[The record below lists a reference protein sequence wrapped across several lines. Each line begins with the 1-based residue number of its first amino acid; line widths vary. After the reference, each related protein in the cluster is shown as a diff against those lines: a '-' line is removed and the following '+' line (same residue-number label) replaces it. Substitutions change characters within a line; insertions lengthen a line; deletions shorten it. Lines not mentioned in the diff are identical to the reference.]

1 MLKRY
6 QKYRESSIPYLKQI
20 PTEWEEQRI
29 QNIFDIVSDKGHTDN
44 TLLSVFLNK
53 GVILYTE
60 SNREQVHKPSND
72 LSNYQLVLPGDFVL
86 NNQQAWRGSVGV
98 SSYQGIISPAY
109 YVLRQ
114 KRKIFDD
121 KFLNYLTRSGVSVN
135 QFLIASKGVGSI
147 QRQIYVPHLENV
159 ILLIPPLQEQ
169 QQIVRY
175 LDWKTSQIN
184 HLIHGY
190 ERLISLL
197 EERKTAVINEA
208 VTKGIRKG
216 VAMKDSGV
224 HWLKEIPSHWN
235 MVYSKQLF
243 ALRKDRAFPE
253 DEQLTS
259 SQKYGI
265 ISQKKF
271 MEIEGRRVTVVLK
284 GEDILKHVEKGDFVI
299 SMRSFQG
306 GLEYSY
312 VSGKIS
318 SAYVMLIPHHEHVYD
333 EYYKWLFKS
342 PSYIKALQG
351 TSDLIRDGQALRY
364 ANFAKVYLPQ
374 VPIEEQQEIAE
385 YISENVRM
393 IEKTMRP
400 IQEQIEYLRERRT
413 RLISDVVT
421 GALDVR
427 DVVVPEYVQEQ
438 DMEVT
443 EDGDEYEGERAG
455 ETDC

>member
-1 MLKRY
+1 MKKYPAY
-6 QKYRESSIPYLKQI
+6 QKVQAHWLREIPCEWR
-20 PTEWEEQRI
+20 TEKIRALFEERRSK
-29 QNIFDIVSDKGHTDN
+29 VSDKDYPALSVGKMGVVPQLETAVKTDN
-44 TLLSVFLNK
+44 
-53 GVILYTE
+53 GD
-60 SNREQVHKPSND
+60 NRK
-72 LSNYQLVLPGDFVL
+72 LIKAGDFAINSRSDRKGAGGISAFDGSASLIITVL
-86 NNQQAWRGSVGV
+86 QPKVELNGHYIHYLMRSHYFSEEFYRNGQGLV
-98 SSYQGIISPAY
+98 SDLWTTKYSSMRDIELP
-109 YVLRQ
+109 
-114 KRKIFDD
+114 
-121 KFLNYLTRSGVSVN
+121 
-135 QFLIASKGVGSI
+135 
-147 QRQIYVPHLENV
+147 
-159 ILLIPPLQEQ
+159 IPSMQEQ

-208 VTKGIRKG
+208 VTKGIHKD
-216 VAMKDSGV
+216 VAMKNSGV
-224 HWLKEIPSHWN
+224 HWLQEIPSHWN

-243 ALRKDRAFPE
+243 ALRKDRAFPD

-318 SAYVMLIPHHEHVYD
+318 SAYVMLIPHHELVYD

-374 VPIEEQQEIAE
+374 VPIEEQKEIAE
-385 YISENVRM
+385 YISKNVSK
-393 IEKTMRP
+393 IEKTMLP
-400 IQEQIEYLRERRT
+400 IKEQIEFLRERRT

-427 DVVVPEYVQEQ
+427 DVVVPEYSLEQ

-443 EDGDEYEGERAG
+443 EDGDEYEGERA
-455 ETDC
+455 